1 MSLDVE
7 ILSSTLLSLVQGDL
21 QEALNTNCFPS
32 FSSFFIDHVD
42 VTTGILSVTTAG
54 VAQLEFPVNVFVV
67 DQTSVVANA
76 NGTPPGALPPPLGQA
91 TIGLALSV
99 SGTMLSLACDSV
111 ALGSTISSFLG
122 ATETATVESQIQT
135 QIGTLA
141 PVDLSSIFTKLGL
154 PTPTTSTIVL
164 VGSDL
169 FIRFDPS
176 GSPVDNLQKG
186 QDWCLFIDS
195 GTLITLIDGF
205 INGPIGKI
213 SQVTS
218 HTTTA
223 TWAPSGTVPHINA
236 TVTGKMNVPDPLKG
250 DFTMTFG
257 VDFGVQPV
265 IPFPNADLVEF
276 VTWSFSISTGVFFI
290 DNAIESAVDAG
301 FNPTLFGGTAIGPNE
316 FSMEQSL
323 PPLKLGSASFA
334 YASVTGL
341 AAGMVL
347 GGPVV
352 GIPATSTTIVSF
364 NVGQFP
370 SEFTLIGFCEG
381 GTLPPTPANVSVTA
395 SASYFGAGE
404 LCSVSILTPP
414 TTTVDLTP
422 YLVLSPGPVAVTDSG
437 SITLSFNAI
446 VSQAVFTA
454 GQPVELLVQT
464 TRGVRCV
471 NFGIPPNPQFGTN
484 GNVTNYHQIT
494 IDNCPIAVDPWFQIF
509 HAFNPLW
516 IPDPAPDW
524 FENVEEA
531 AGLEITLIAVT
542 GIQTGE
548 LVTFNQ
554 ALDGGLSVVSA
565 GTLGAA
571 TLPAAL
577 AFRSVDE
584 QAGLMRAN
592 RETLGTLTTSTML
605 FQRVATLDTPGAISH
620 QLSGSPQG
628 ASVTTTFASGLTQ
641 TVLVDAL
648 GLLQGAGNQVGAGGA
663 PVGAAGAVTPT
674 KAAVA
679 SATTPAGAANPA
691 WPVNLPGLVKILT
704 VPGFE
709 SGPVA
714 VAQMS
719 DGTYLVL
726 EREASG
732 AIRVAGLVP
741 RWPDIPPVSGG
752 WAISSATGDRVAVFT
767 VRSAA
772 AGQCCCCGSATP
784 N

>member
-21 QEALNTNCFPS
+21 QEALNTNCFPT
-32 FSSFFIDHVD
+32 FSTYFIDHVD
-42 VTTGILSVTTAG
+42 VTAGSLSVTTAG
-54 VAQLEFPVNVFVV
+54 VAQLSFPVNVFIV

-76 NGTPPGALPPPLGQA
+76 NGTPPGALPPALGQA

-99 SGTMLSLACDSV
+99 SGTVLSLACNSV
-111 ALGSTISSFLG
+111 ALGSTISAFLG
-122 ATETATVESQIQT
+122 ATETATVQT
-135 QIGTLA
+135 QLQTLIGT
-141 PVDLSSIFTKLGL
+141 VGNIDLSSIFTKLGL
-154 PTPTTSTIVL
+154 PTPTTSTIVQS
-164 VGSDL
+164 GSDL
-169 FIRFDPS
+169 FVRFDPS

-186 QDWCLFIDS
+186 QDWCLFLDS
-195 GTLITLIDGF
+195 ATLITLIEGF

-236 TVTGKMNVPDPLKG
+236 NVTGKMNVPDPLKG

-257 VDFGVQPV
+257 VDFGVQSL
-265 IPFPNADLVEF
+265 IPFPDADLVEF

-290 DNAIESAVDAG
+290 DSAIEAAVDAG

-334 YASVTGL
+334 YTSVTGL

-347 GGPVV
+347 GGPVA
-352 GIPATSTTIVSF
+352 GIPAISTAIVSF
-364 NVGQFP
+364 DVGQFP

-381 GTLPPTPANVSVTA
+381 GTPPATPANVSVTA
-395 SASYFGAGE
+395 AASYSGAGK
-404 LCSVSILTPP
+404 LCAVSILSPP
-414 TTTVDLTP
+414 TTTIDLTP
-422 YLVLSPGPVAVTDSG
+422 YLGLSPGPGTVTDSG

-446 VSQAVFTA
+446 VSQAVATA
-454 GQPVELLVQT
+454 ALPVELLVQT

-471 NFGIPPNPQFGTN
+471 NFGIPPAPQYGTD

-509 HAFNPLW
+509 HAYNPQW
-516 IPDPAPDW
+516 TPDPPPDW
-524 FENVEEA
+524 VDNIVEV
-531 AGLEITLIAVT
+531 AGLQSSLITVT
-542 GIQTGE
+542 GIQTAE

-565 GTLGAA
+565 GALGAA
-571 TLPAAL
+571 TLPAVL

-584 QAGLMRAN
+584 QAGLVRAN
-592 RETLGTLTTSTML
+592 RGALGALTTSTML
-605 FQRVATLDTPGAISH
+605 FQRVATLDTPGAVSH

-628 ASVTTTFASGLTQ
+628 ASVTTTFANGTTQ

-648 GLLQGAGNQVGAGGA
+648 GLLQSAANQVGTGGA
-663 PVGAAGAVTPT
+663 PVGAAGAAPPSN
-674 KAAVA
+674 AAQA
-679 SATTPAGAANPA
+679 SAPVGTPVANPA
-691 WPVNLPGLVKILT
+691 WPLNLPGLVKVLS

-709 SGPVA
+709 TAPVA
-714 VAQMS
+714 VAQIS
-719 DGTYLVL
+719 DGTYLVV

-772 AGQCCCCGSATP
+772 QTCCCCGPATP